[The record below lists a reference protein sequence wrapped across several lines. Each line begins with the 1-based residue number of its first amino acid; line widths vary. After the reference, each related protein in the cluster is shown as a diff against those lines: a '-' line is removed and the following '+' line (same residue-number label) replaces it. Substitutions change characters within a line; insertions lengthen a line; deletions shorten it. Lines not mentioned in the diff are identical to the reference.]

1 MNVSYRGIKKDLS
14 PKLQEK
20 LDAKFAK
27 ISKLV
32 EKRGEK
38 EAHVVVTSENRMHKA
53 EITMQFYGH
62 PLVGIASDADLFTA
76 LKSRALDKLD
86 KQAVKNGEKWRA
98 KSRRSNGKES
108 ANGAGELVGV
118 VARSDG
124 AEGSQKVYRVNHH
137 GPAEADDAG
146 GSAPRNGQGS
156 GLHGLSGRGER
167 MRLRAGPAARR
178 TFRPDRVINP
188 RRTLEGWPSRPLLFQ
203 PRKPK

>member
-1 MNVSYRGIKKDLS
+1 MNVSYRGIKKEFS

-76 LKSRALDKLD
+76 LNGALDKLD
-86 KQAVKNGEKWRA
+86 KQAVKNCAKYRA
-98 KSRRSNGKES
+98 KARRSKDSGDE
-108 ANGAGELVGV
+108 AGELVGV
-118 VARSDG
+118 VATSESGKIAQR
-124 AEGSQKVYRVNHH
+124 VFRVNHH
-137 GPAEADDAG
+137 D
-146 GSAPRNGQGS
+146 Q
-156 GLHGLSGRGER
+156 
-167 MRLRAGPAARR
+167 
-178 TFRPDRVINP
+178 
-188 RRTLEGWPSRPLLFQ
+188 
-203 PRKPK
+203 RKPM

>member
-1 MNVSYRGIKKDLS
+1 MNVSYRGIKKELS

-76 LKSRALDKLD
+76 MSAALDKLD
-86 KQAVKNGEKWRA
+86 KQAVKNGEKYRA
-98 KSRRSNGKES
+98 KSRRSGAGKES
-108 ANGAGELVGV
+108 SDGAGELVGV
-118 VARSDG
+118 VATSESG
-124 AEGSQKVYRVNHH
+124 KITQKVYRVNHLDQRK
-137 GPAEADDAG
+137 P
-146 GSAPRNGQGS
+146 
-156 GLHGLSGRGER
+156 
-167 MRLRAGPAARR
+167 M
-178 TFRPDRVINP
+178 
-188 RRTLEGWPSRPLLFQ
+188 TLEEALLEMGKDDDYVVYRDAEKECVSVLVRRRDGHFDLIES
-203 PRKPK
+203 